1 MGVNRSSFYKWRSN
15 AKNPCESKHRRELA
29 KAAFMK
35 YHKLYPTHGYRWLN
49 AKIRLDTGEVYSD
62 SYAHRC
68 CKSCGIKSESRRLR
82 GYKATNRV
90 KVYPNLLLADM
101 KIDAPMQ
108 VVVSDMTAFWAAGKY
123 WELTLYMDLF
133 NNEIVS
139 HAISSRKGD
148 RNTYIDGL
156 KSLLE
161 KKNGEYSGLKMI
173 LHSDQGAVYS
183 SKDFNEILPAY
194 SITRSMS
201 RAGTPTDNGAMEAI
215 NGWAK
220 EEMFADFNIGRSGD
234 VPKAVREYVDFFN
247 KERPSFALDYLTP
260 AQYKERYWKPKLPA
274 IVQNK

>member
-1 MGVNRSSFYKWRSN
+1 
-15 AKNPCESKHRRELA
+15 
-29 KAAFMK
+29 
-35 YHKLYPTHGYRWLN
+35 
-49 AKIRLDTGEVYSD
+49 
-62 SYAHRC
+62 
-68 CKSCGIKSESRRLR
+68 
-82 GYKATNRV
+82 
-90 KVYPNLLLADM
+90 
-101 KIDAPMQ
+101 
-108 VVVSDMTAFWAAGKY
+108 MTAFWAAGKY

-139 HAISSRKGD
+139 HAISPKKGD

>member
-1 MGVNRSSFYKWRSN
+1 
-15 AKNPCESKHRRELA
+15 
-29 KAAFMK
+29 
-35 YHKLYPTHGYRWLN
+35 
-49 AKIRLDTGEVYSD
+49 
-62 SYAHRC
+62 
-68 CKSCGIKSESRRLR
+68 
-82 GYKATNRV
+82 
-90 KVYPNLLLADM
+90 
-101 KIDAPMQ
+101 
-108 VVVSDMTAFWAAGKY
+108 
-123 WELTLYMDLF
+123 MDLF